1 VKWFRGTRTIE
12 AVKTVSQLSAYFIL
26 STYKI
31 YDQRHEGL
39 MSPKILGRVFHTEL
53 QGQGSH
59 RSLTVIFLGHKTWSD
74 VLSTMLAIDE
84 YL

>member
-1 VKWFRGTRTIE
+1 
-12 AVKTVSQLSAYFIL
+12 
-26 STYKI
+26 
-31 YDQRHEGL
+31 